1 MKVREAFIRRALAY
15 DQCGMI
21 SFETLDSWTDKLF
34 RAMDRE
40 PPKGYRK
47 VSLDQ
52 ALAADKELW
61 TLVAESTSAGVAALP
76 DGTQPV
82 DDAIQHLK
90 NSAEV
95 SFLLLPLP
103 SGGSS
108 TQSTGNQHLSVN
120 QNTKDEHPT
129 KFARPVWKGESK
141 GSSKGDHKG
150 SGKRGG
156 NSVQT
161 GPSLPAGCTRKFN
174 NKPICVNFNTKGC
187 NFAKPGKRCK
197 NGFHVCFK
205 EGCAKAVSHTTC
217 TH

>member
-1 MKVREAFIRRALAY
+1 MGPTESSVKTDLSSDMKVREAFIRRALAY

-82 DDAIQHLK
+82 DDARGLVLAFAFAVRRVIDSIYWQPTPIRQPEH
-90 NSAEV
+90 
-95 SFLLLPLP
+95 
-103 SGGSS
+103 SGRTS
-108 TQSTGNQHLSVN
+108 N
-120 QNTKDEHPT
+120 
-129 KFARPVWKGESK
+129 
-141 GSSKGDHKG
+141 
-150 SGKRGG
+150 
-156 NSVQT
+156 
-161 GPSLPAGCTRKFN
+161 
-174 NKPICVNFNTKGC
+174 
-187 NFAKPGKRCK
+187 
-197 NGFHVCFK
+197 
-205 EGCAKAVSHTTC
+205 
-217 TH
+217 